1 MKWSDD
7 ATQSSGW
14 AHSLLFVFGFLLQ
27 FPLPEEDDS
36 AEGVE
41 DLTPADGA
49 APRPGAFMA
58 NGELRGEAEDE
69 LEALLYRRPF
79 NTRLLTIHSNACL
92 GSSAGPTSGLISG
105 PTGNIEV
112 LSGLN
117 NASNDGTDRAL
128 TSSRFIFTGSNS
140 GGMPTLGSRPP
151 SVPAMD
157 RVPASRKNSGPSSPG
172 LSFSGPPRLHCKAV
186 GATAGE
192 VEPLVAFAAGKCAA
206 GSVIKAQMDR
216 RSTAVSRTTH

>member
-1 MKWSDD
+1 ML
-7 ATQSSGW
+7 TP
-14 AHSLLFVFGFLLQ
+14 LCLCLCFPQ
-27 FPLPEEDDS
+27 FPLPEEDGS

-41 DLTPADGA
+41 DLAAAASTFPSRQWASGADAGLH
-49 APRPGAFMA
+49 GGF
-58 NGELRGEAEDE
+58 EDE

-92 GSSAGPTSGLISG
+92 GSSAGPTSGLTSG
-105 PTGNIEV
+105 PTEK
-112 LSGLN
+112 LELPSGLN
-117 NASNDGTDRAL
+117 TASKDGIERAL
-128 TSSRFIFTGSNS
+128 TSGRFIFTSSHS

-192 VEPLVAFAAGKCAA
+192 VEPLVAFVAGKCAA